1 MSKKKTLPLLWGI
14 LAVLALLAAGCGDS
28 GGGQPAASAGQGQ
41 TQAKS
46 QAASS
51 DEPRKLNIFIW
62 SEYIDPDVVA
72 EFEKQRNVKV
82 RLDLYESNEEMV
94 AALQTGRKGAYDL
107 IVPTT
112 YYIPS
117 LVNMGLIEPLD
128 HSLLPN
134 MANLDPRFTTIEEDP
149 GNKYGIPYQWGT
161 SGLIVRTDD
170 PGSIDPSWALLFEE
184 TASQG
189 NFLLFDTARDV
200 LGSALFYLG
209 YSPNTTDIEEIREAG
224 ELLIKVKNRPN
235 FMGFNG
241 GVDGL
246 SKVVSKVAALA
257 QVYNGEAVKAT
268 FEEEGIYF
276 VTPKEGCEIWLD
288 VFAIPAGAENV
299 SVAHE
304 FLNFIM
310 EPEISARLADY
321 SMYATPNIKALDLV
335 RQEDR
340 ANPAIYPSDDLVE
353 GMEFYRDLGEASRLY
368 EETWTIV
375 KSR

>member
-1 MSKKKTLPLLWGI
+1 MSKKRTLPLLAGI
-14 LAVLALLAAGCGDS
+14 LAVLALFLAGCGDS
-28 GGGQPAASAGQGQ
+28 GEKKPAASAGQGQ
-41 TQAKS
+41 S
-46 QAASS
+46 QAGGEPASS

-72 EFEKQRNVKV
+72 EFEKAKNVKV
-82 RLDLYESNEEMV
+82 RLDLYESNEEMI

-112 YYIPS
+112 YFLPS
-117 LVNMGLIEPLD
+117 LISMGLIEPLN

-149 GNKYGIPYQWGT
+149 GNKYAIPYQWGT
-161 SGLIVRTDD
+161 SGLIVRSDD
-170 PGSIDPSWALLFEE
+170 PDSIDPSWSLLFEE
-184 TASQG
+184 SASQG
-189 NFLLFDTARDV
+189 NFLLFDTARDA

-209 YSPNTTDIEEIREAG
+209 YSPNTTDINEIREAG
-224 ELLIKVKNRPN
+224 ELLIKIKNRPN

-246 SKVVSKVAALA
+246 SKVVSKVAAIA

-268 FEEEGIYF
+268 FEEQGIYY

-288 VFAIPAGAENV
+288 LFAIPAGAENAA
-299 SVAHE
+299 VAHE

-310 EPEISARLADY
+310 EPEIAARLADY
-321 SMYATPNIKALDLV
+321 SMYATPNLKALDLV
-335 RQEDR
+335 KREDR
-340 ANPAIYPSDDLVE
+340 ANPAIYPSDELVE